1 MELESIKNSFI
12 LYEKNYTF
20 YIKDYYN
27 YVVKLLRKV
36 LTNNDYKINVSLIYH
51 NNIANNNKNI
61 IIGINFEHTLV
72 KIGGR
77 SAENSLPG
85 NISNMDSDEKYLV
98 RIDGYHNL
106 INKNIIIDYSIPN
119 LININKSLRY
129 VDYYNKC
136 IHISALLYKPYY
148 NIENRNIK
156 LLTTFINTNEPRRFR
171 LLENIKNKNMEHTNI
186 NNCFEKK
193 QLKALYRNTKII
205 INIHQTDHHHTFEEL
220 RVLPAL
226 LNGVIVIAEN
236 SPLYESIPYYKHVI
250 WSSYD
255 NILDKV
261 IEVENN
267 YEDYYKKIFNEEFL
281 SIVKKLE
288 IDNYNNL
295 NYKLQN
301 IV

>member
-1 MELESIKNSFI
+1 
-12 LYEKNYTF
+12 
-20 YIKDYYN
+20 
-27 YVVKLLRKV
+27 
-36 LTNNDYKINVSLIYH
+36 
-51 NNIANNNKNI
+51 
-61 IIGINFEHTLV
+61 
-72 KIGGR
+72 
-77 SAENSLPG
+77 
-85 NISNMDSDEKYLV
+85 
-98 RIDGYHNL
+98 
-106 INKNIIIDYSIPN
+106 
-119 LININKSLRY
+119 
-129 VDYYNKC
+129 
-136 IHISALLYKPYY
+136 
-148 NIENRNIK
+148 
-156 LLTTFINTNEPRRFR
+156 
-171 LLENIKNKNMEHTNI
+171 MEHINI

-236 SPLYESIPYYKHVI
+236 SPLYESIPYHKHVI

-267 YEDYYKKIFNEEFL
+267 YENYYKKIFNEEFL
-281 SIVKKLE
+281 AIVKKLE

-295 NYKLQN
+295 DYKLQN

>member
-1 MELESIKNSFI
+1 MEIESIKNSYI
-12 LYEKNYTF
+12 VYDKNYSLN
-20 YIKDYYN
+20 IRDYYN
-27 YVVKLLRKV
+27 YIVKLLKKV
-36 LTNNDYKINVSLIYH
+36 LINNDYKINVLLNNFSINNSN
-51 NNIANNNKNI
+51 NNITF
-61 IIGINFEHTLV
+61 GINFEHTLV

-106 INKNIIIDYSIPN
+106 INNNIIIDYSIPN

-129 VDYYNKC
+129 NDYYDKS
-136 IHISALLYKPYY
+136 IYIAALLYKPYF

-156 LLTTFINTNEPRRFR
+156 LLTTFINTNEPRRFK
-171 LLENIKNKNMEHTNI
+171 LLENIKNENMDHINI

-220 RVLPAL
+220 RALPAL
-226 LNGVIVIAEN
+226 LNGVIVIAEE
-236 SPLYESIPYYKHVI
+236 SPLYENVPYHKHVI
-250 WSSYD
+250 WTSYE
-255 NILDKV
+255 NILEKV
-261 IEVENN
+261 KEVEDN
-267 YEDYYKKIFNEEFL
+267 YEDYYKKIFNDEFL
-281 SIVKKLE
+281 DIIKQLE
-288 IDNYNNL
+288 NDNYNNL

-301 IV
+301 II

>member
-1 MELESIKNSFI
+1 MESIKESFI
-12 LYEKNYTF
+12 LYDRNYTF

-27 YVVKLLRKV
+27 YIVKLLRKI
-36 LTNNDYKINVSLIYH
+36 LMNNDYRINVLLNY
-51 NNIANNNKNI
+51 NYNISNSNKNI
-61 IIGINFEHTLV
+61 LIGINFEHTLV

-77 SAENSLPG
+77 STENSSPG
-85 NISNMDSDEKYLV
+85 NICNMDSDEKYLV

-129 VDYYNKC
+129 DDYYNKC
-136 IHISALLYKPYY
+136 IHISALLYKPYF

-156 LLTTFINTNEPRRFR
+156 LLTTFINTNEPRRFK
-171 LLENIKNKNMEHTNI
+171 LLENIKNKNMDHINV

-236 SPLYESIPYYKHVI
+236 SPLYESIPYHKHVI
-250 WSSYD
+250 WSSYE

-261 IEVENN
+261 IEVENK
-267 YEDYYKKIFNEEFL
+267 YEYYYKKIFNEEFL
-281 SIVKKLE
+281 SIIKQLE
-288 IDNYNNL
+288 NDNYNNL